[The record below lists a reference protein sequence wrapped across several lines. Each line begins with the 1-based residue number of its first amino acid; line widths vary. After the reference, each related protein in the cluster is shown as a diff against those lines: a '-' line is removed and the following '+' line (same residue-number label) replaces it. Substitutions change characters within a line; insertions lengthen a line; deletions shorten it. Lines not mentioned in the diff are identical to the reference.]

1 MSPACGRKPAQ
12 VSHTAPVS
20 PSLGGF
26 AWLFVT
32 SSAHVLLPSQCWA
45 LSSSLCR
52 TGTPCVPVSSPR
64 TSCCHL
70 CLNQR
75 APHLLHG
82 VTLTHS
88 SGISSDVC
96 LLGGASPE
104 LQEQTVPRR
113 LRPRHLPG
121 SSVAALTSSRA
132 RAASAHHCSRSSP
145 NGPSHGR
152 TQKGSQGLHRSR
164 ESHTFPPGY
173 LPGAL
178 WRPVSLDWPFGQ
190 VGLWKFV
197 FPELIVCPGI

>member
-75 APHLLHG
+75 ALHLLHG

-152 TQKGSQGLHRSR
+152 TQKGSQDLHRSR

-173 LPGAL
+173 LPVHSEDLCLSIGPLA
-178 WRPVSLDWPFGQ
+178 R
-190 VGLWKFV
+190 
-197 FPELIVCPGI
+197 